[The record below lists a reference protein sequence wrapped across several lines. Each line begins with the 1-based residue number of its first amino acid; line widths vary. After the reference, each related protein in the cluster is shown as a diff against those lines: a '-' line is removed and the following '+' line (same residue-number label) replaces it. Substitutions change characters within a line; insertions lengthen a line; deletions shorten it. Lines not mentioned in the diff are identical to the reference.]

1 MRLCTRQALDYS
13 DTLYQIDWLKLSI
26 PNRKYL
32 LLMMIGSHRKVNV
45 RAGGAYEL
53 NLSLFL
59 QVSQGNIK
67 KRSISFPTDPL
78 TFQIMKTT
86 ATMCAVLRAI

>member
-1 MRLCTRQALDYS
+1 MRLCTRQARDYS

-67 KRSISFPTDPL
+67 RRSISFSADPPT
-78 TFQIMKTT
+78 F
-86 ATMCAVLRAI
+86 R